1 MNTANGG
8 KGNLKSLTCF
18 WEWLWADNSSVMVSK
33 QENGVNASQSDAVS
47 HHTGTVYCDL
57 AFNQDL
63 CINIL

>member
-1 MNTANGG
+1 
-8 KGNLKSLTCF
+8 
-18 WEWLWADNSSVMVSK
+18 MVSK